1 MSAAGRDLGAART
14 GVRHWW
20 AQRLTGAAL
29 VPLSIWFMV
38 SLAGVFRSDYTD
50 VRAWIANPVD
60 GGLLLLF
67 LPLLFYHAWLGLRVV
82 IEDYADEGLEKIA
95 TLAIVQAL
103 VLLTGG
109 LAVYAVLRI
118 LFVPPT

>member
-1 MSAAGRDLGAART
+1 MSSASRDLGSARA
-14 GVRHWW
+14 GVSHWW
-20 AQRLTGAAL
+20 AQRLTAAAL

-38 SLAGVFRSDYTD
+38 SLVGVFRSDYAT

-67 LPLLFYHAWLGLRVV
+67 LPLLFYHAWLGLRVI
-82 IEDYADEGLEKIA
+82 IEDYAAEGFEKIC
-95 TLAIVQAL
+95 TLALVQVL
-103 VLLTGG
+103 VILVGG

-118 LFVPPT
+118 LFGAGA

>member
-1 MSAAGRDLGAART
+1 MNASGRNLGSARE
-14 GVRHWW
+14 GVHSWW

-38 SLAGVFRSDYTD
+38 SLVSAFRGDYHT
-50 VRAWIANPVD
+50 VRNWISNPVD

-67 LPLLFYHAWLGLRVV
+67 LPLLFYHAWLGLRVIV
-82 IEDYADEGLEKIA
+82 EDYADDGLEKIA

-103 VLLTGG
+103 VLLVGG

-118 LFVPPT
+118 LFASPV